1 LRDRP
6 TINRGDAC
14 VIDRLHEE
22 TDLAKKRAS
31 SMTDKELA
39 RRLFAKSVRKE
50 LKALLSQTGP
60 RKRAKAA
67 KKR

>member
-1 LRDRP
+1 M
-6 TINRGDAC
+6 IG
-14 VIDRLHEE
+14 RLHEE
-22 TDLAKKRAS
+22 THLAKKQAS

-50 LKALLSQTGP
+50 LKTLLSQTGS